1 MTEYESES
9 ETSIGSTLPHI
20 PSPLPTFRISQH
32 DYPTII
38 RQLQEQLV
46 VQQAQIQALL
56 AEETVAGRGVEER
69 MTNLNVAKL

>member
-9 ETSIGSTLPHI
+9 EISISSTLSHI

-32 DYPTII
+32 DYSAII

-46 VQQAQIQALL
+46 AQQAQIQALL
-56 AEETVAGRGVEER
+56 AGETVAGRGVEER